1 MKTKLVLL
9 VTVGLLFF
17 QVDMKAQSAFKIR
30 TAKMTVQGTSSLH
43 DWESTV
49 ENVDCKGILRL
60 DNNNLLTD
68 IERVDAKIL
77 VESIKS
83 TKGKIMDNK
92 TYEAFNA
99 EKFPYISYSL
109 LSKKI
114 DATHGVVETTGNLT
128 MAGVTKPIEMLVRYK
143 TLPGGDIQ
151 FVASKRIKMTD
162 FKMEPP
168 TAVMG
173 TIKVGDEVTVY
184 FEITATPTKL
194 IQ

>member
-17 QVDMKAQSAFKIR
+17 QINMKAQSAFKIK
-30 TAKMTVQGTSSLH
+30 TATMTVQGTSSLH

-49 ENVDCKGILRL
+49 ENIECKGLLRL

-92 TYEAFNA
+92 TYEAFNS
-99 EKFPYISYSL
+99 EKFPHIIYNLI
-109 LSKKI
+109 SKKI
-114 DATHGVVETTGNLT
+114 DATHGLIETKGNLT
-128 MAGVTKPIEMLVRYK
+128 MAGVTKPIDMLVRYK

-151 FVASKRIKMTD
+151 FVGSKKIKMTD

-184 FEITATPTKL
+184 FEITVTPNKI